1 MKKVLNADKTGL
13 FWRALA
19 EMLLSVKKRQFQMGK
34 NSKQRIIVLLL
45 VNGLREKEGPNIID
59 KSQQPRILSNLKSRK
74 DAVGWIESE
83 F

>member
-13 FWRALA
+13 FWRALP